1 MTPSVNFK
9 KILPICTKGL
19 KYYESPPI
27 PNSKI
32 KYRQVVTSKS
42 IFEATEPTLHN
53 LKCVYTHIK
62 RLLFKILQTEI
73 AWLGLFT
80 LSLTTKTDTKHDLK
94 LTAIS
99 RYKY

>member
-27 PNSKI
+27 PDS

-73 AWLGLFT
+73 AWPGLFT
-80 LSLTTKTDTKHDLK
+80 LSLTTKTLIKYNLK